1 MTKKTQAALEEKL
14 IEWLGEA
21 GESTVS
27 EEQIPGNLEDWTM
40 DAGSRKALLHP
51 GFRQWL
57 WYDRLHEEWVFAG
70 CGINEAI
77 LVSSG
82 AAGGIK
88 KLPETGPVGEW
99 CLYLDGEDLVGPLR
113 ISELRQRLDEKED
126 LKDIKIWSTLAADW
140 FSPEDEVGKKILS

>member
-1 MTKKTQAALEEKL
+1 MTTQTQAALEEKL
-14 IEWLGEA
+14 IEWLGKA
-21 GESTVS
+21 GEGTVS

-40 DAGSRKALLHP
+40 DAGTRKALLHP

-82 AAGGIK
+82 TAAGIK
-88 KLPETGPVGEW
+88 GLPEPGPVGEW
-99 CLYLDGEDLVGPLR
+99 CLCLDGEDLVGPLH

-126 LKDIKIWSTLAADW
+126 LKDIKIWSTMASNW
-140 FSPEDEVGKKILS
+140 FSPEDKVGKKILS